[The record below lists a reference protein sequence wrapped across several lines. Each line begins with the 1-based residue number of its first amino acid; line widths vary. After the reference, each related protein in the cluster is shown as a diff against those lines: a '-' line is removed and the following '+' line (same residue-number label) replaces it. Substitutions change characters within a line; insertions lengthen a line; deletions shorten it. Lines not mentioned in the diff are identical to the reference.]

1 MSQKVV
7 KIKILEKS
15 EYKLNY
21 PKLKKIKDKEL
32 FRNELYRKYKSVYL
46 YKIQNILISKNGEPA
61 FSNKKLIFDYLR
73 TNSLSGFKTI
83 KQIILILL
91 FYLKKIKIYF
101 ASYLVVD
108 NGIIIT
114 DRHSSNYY
122 HWVTD
127 VLPKVYLI
135 NKRYDLNKFTILIP
149 KFKSSFQKDSIRM
162 ITKNFKVIKKN
173 IFLKKCY
180 YISQLNI
187 SGCPRPDLIQKV
199 KKKLLLNNKGKQATQ
214 KIYISR
220 KYSKHRRLNNENKII
235 KFLKSENFKIVYP
248 EKLSFIK
255 QIKIFSKANFLISTH
270 GAGLTNLIWMKPYSK
285 ILEIRSFNK
294 YQNSNF
300 ALSNLFKI
308 NYHYF
313 LTKQKNYNSNGNYS
327 LNYFKFKKF
336 YKEVKMN

>member
-1 MSQKVV
+1 MDQKIV
-7 KIKILEKS
+7 KLKILEKFK
-15 EYKLNY
+15 YKLCY
-21 PKLKKIKDKEL
+21 PKLKKVKDREL

-46 YKIQNILISKNGEPA
+46 YKIQNILISKHGEPNLT
-61 FSNKKLIFDYLR
+61 NKKLVFDYLR

-83 KQIILILL
+83 KKIILILL
-91 FYLKKIKIYF
+91 FYLKKIKIHF
-101 ASYLVVD
+101 STYLVVD

-135 NKRYDLNKFTILIP
+135 KKRHDLNKFTILIP
-149 KFKSSFQKDSIRM
+149 KFKSSFQRDSIRM
-162 ITKNFKVIKKN
+162 ITKNVKVIKKN

-180 YISQLNI
+180 YIPQLNI
-187 SGCPRPDLIQKV
+187 SGCPRPDLIQKL
-199 KKKLLLNNKGKQATQ
+199 KKKLLLFNKDNQAAQ

-220 KYSKHRRLNNENKII
+220 KYSNHRRLNNENKII
-235 KFLKSENFKIVYP
+235 KFLKSENFKIVYA
-248 EKLSFIK
+248 EKLSFMK
-255 QIKIFSKANFLISTH
+255 QIKTFSKANFLISTH

-285 ILEIRSFNK
+285 VLEIRSFNK

-313 LTKQKNYNSNGNYS
+313 LTKQKNNNSNGNYL
-327 LNYFKFKKF
+327 LNYLKFKNF
-336 YKEVKMN
+336 YKELKKN

>member
-1 MSQKVV
+1 MDQKIV
-7 KIKILEKS
+7 KLKILEKFK
-15 EYKLNY
+15 YKLCY
-21 PKLKKIKDKEL
+21 PKLKKVKDKEL
-32 FRNELYRKYKSVYL
+32 FRNEIYRKYKSVYL
-46 YKIQNILISKNGEPA
+46 YKIQNILISKHGEPNLT
-61 FSNKKLIFDYLR
+61 NKKLVFDYLR
-73 TNSLSGFKTI
+73 TNSLSGFITI
-83 KQIILILL
+83 KKIILILL

-101 ASYLVVD
+101 STYIVVD

-135 NKRYDLNKFTILIP
+135 KKRHDLNKFTILIP
-149 KFKSSFQKDSIRM
+149 NFKSSFQRDSIRM
-162 ITKNFKVIKKN
+162 ITKNVKVIKKN

-187 SGCPRPDLIQKV
+187 SGCPRPDLIKKV
-199 KKKLLLNNKGKQATQ
+199 KKKLLLFNKDNLASQ

-255 QIKIFSKANFLISTH
+255 QIKTFSKANFLISTH

-285 ILEIRSFNK
+285 VLEIRSFNK

-313 LTKQKNYNSNGNYS
+313 LTKQKNNNSNGNYL

-336 YKEVKMN
+336 YKEIKKN

>member
-7 KIKILEKS
+7 KLKILENFK
-15 EYKLNY
+15 YKLNY
-21 PKLKKIKDKEL
+21 PKLNKIKDKEL
-32 FRNELYRKYKSVYL
+32 FRNEIHRKYKSVNL
-46 YKIQNILISKNGEPA
+46 YKIQKISISKHGEPF
-61 FSNKKLIFDYLR
+61 FSNKNLIFDYLR

-83 KQIILILL
+83 KKIILILL

-101 ASYLVVD
+101 STYLVVD

-135 NKRYDLNKFTILIP
+135 NKRHDLNKFTILIP
-149 KFKSSFQKDSIRM
+149 KFKSSFQRDSIRM
-162 ITKNFKVIKKN
+162 ITKNVKVIKKN

-199 KKKLLLNNKGKQATQ
+199 KKKLLLSNKDNQAPQ

-220 KYSKHRRLNNENKII
+220 KYSKYRRLNNENKII

-255 QIKIFSKANFLISTH
+255 QIKTFSKANFLISTH

-285 ILEIRSFNK
+285 VLEIRSFNK

-300 ALSNLFKI
+300 SLSNLFKI

-313 LTKQKNYNSNGNYS
+313 LTKQKNYNSNGNYL
-327 LNYFKFKKF
+327 LNYLKFKKF
-336 YKEVKMN
+336 YKKIKN